1 MAPNAPDLRYACPYV
16 DGDVRRPN
24 RRRPPPPRTPPQ
36 VALVVAF
43 PTVDTPVGPTAVAA
57 QPKPPLSLSHGPTT
71 TPLWAPPGLTL
82 SSHPGRP
89 LLIGRTRSSGRRGQR
104 ERGNLLRPPDRML
117 TCAHYTCRCDQQKN
131 GEPPCVV

>member
-1 MAPNAPDLRYACPYV
+1 MRRIYATRVRTSTATYGGQI
-16 DGDVRRPN
+16 DGGRRRHVRR
-24 RRRPPPPRTPPQ
+24 RKWLSSSRSRPLILRW
-36 VALVVAF
+36 A
-43 PTVDTPVGPTAVAA
+43 
-57 QPKPPLSLSHGPTT
+57 PPLSPRSQSRRSLSLSRAHHY
-71 TPLWAPPGLTL
+71 PLWAPPGLTP